1 VTPDDLGNFLIGF
14 IGMEQDVSMSD
25 CGGIG
30 FPMAGEAFKERL
42 LIVGKVNGV
51 LALSHDH
58 YIVAISI

>member
-30 FPMAGEAFKERL
+30 FPMAGEAFKERS

>member
-1 VTPDDLGNFLIGF
+1 
-14 IGMEQDVSMSD
+14 
-25 CGGIG
+25 
-30 FPMAGEAFKERL
+30 L